1 MRRVSASSQAISTD
15 DTGSTASQLG
25 RRVAAVDHRGSR
37 QLSQILTTRVGLEIP
52 ENLPFELW
60 ERAGPKLIRIAD
72 TSAWCL
78 GDWLVHGQ
86 DHYRDRYQHAIET
99 AGLDYQ
105 TLRNY
110 AWVARKFHIS
120 RRHEELSFQ
129 HHADVASLDPE
140 EQGKWLRLA
149 AQEKWSRNELR
160 RRLKGIGG
168 GKRKSS
174 KGALVSRLG
183 VAEEY
188 VRRWRE
194 AAERES
200 VPLED
205 WLISTLNDAAAQA
218 LSESGADYPAR

>member
-1 MRRVSASSQAISTD
+1 M
-15 DTGSTASQLG
+15 
-25 RRVAAVDHRGSR
+25 DHRGSR
-37 QLSQILTTRVGLEIP
+37 QLGQILTTRVGLEIP
-52 ENLPFELW
+52 ENLPYELW

-129 HHADVASLDPE
+129 HHADVASLGCD
-140 EQGKWLRLA
+140 EQDKWLHLA

-160 RRLKGIGG
+160 RRLKGISSD
-168 GKRKSS
+168 KRKFN
-174 KGALVSRLG
+174 KGAVVPRLD
-183 VAEEY
+183 VADEC
-188 VRRWRE
+188 VQRWRE
-194 AAERES
+194 AAERVS
-200 VPLED
+200 VPLEA
-205 WLISTLNDAAAQA
+205 WLIATLNEAAAQA
-218 LSESGADYPAR
+218 LSEPGADYQDR